1 MRCFILIGYDS
12 RRKRSIDKSCIVLKY
27 VTLHAMGYRFASKK
41 WKKKKTF
48 LLIEKCSIFY
58 LITPACSTA
67 AHLETLE
74 IQILHTCHCHDLQY

>member
-1 MRCFILIGYDS
+1 MQWDTALPV
-12 RRKRSIDKSCIVLKY
+12 RSE
-27 VTLHAMGYRFASKK
+27 
-41 WKKKKTF
+41 KKKKTF